1 MPKNSKSVKSG
12 GLFEDVSK
20 TRHSKVW
27 NYYLFNSETT
37 QAKCLLCY
45 KELAAKGSST
55 KNLLDHLSK
64 IHSVD
69 SSKYHKRKA
78 TTASNYK
85 SHQTYYR
92 AY

>member
-27 NYYLFNSETT
+27 KYYLFNSETT

-69 SSKYHKRKA
+69 PNTIKEKQRQQAITNHTK
-78 TTASNYK
+78 
-85 SHQTYYR
+85 HILEPI
-92 AY
+92 